1 MKSRYQ
7 RHAIVAANRVSNFR
21 RKWANKS
28 DRTINAA
35 LSYFWDWHVN
45 RRVSATEKDKLKRLN

>member
-1 MKSRYQ
+1 MQLPYQ
-7 RHAIVAANRVSNFR
+7 RHAIVAANRVISFR

-35 LSYFWDWHVN
+35 LNYFWDKHVN
-45 RRVSATEKDKLKRLN
+45 RHAPASEKDKEKRLN